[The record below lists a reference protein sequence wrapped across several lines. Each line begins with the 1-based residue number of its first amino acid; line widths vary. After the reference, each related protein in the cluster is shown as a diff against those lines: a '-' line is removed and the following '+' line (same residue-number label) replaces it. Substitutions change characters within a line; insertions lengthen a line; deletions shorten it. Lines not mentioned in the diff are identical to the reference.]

1 MKTKELHKVLI
12 EKGFWKKRSNHH
24 EVWTDGK
31 EIVVVSHGSEQKSRY
46 ATQTLKK
53 LTERQ
58 TDD

>member
-1 MKTKELHKVLI
+1 MKTKELHKALI
-12 EKGFWKKRSNHH
+12 AKGFYKKRSNTH

-31 EIVVVSHGSEQKSRY
+31 EIIVVSHGVEQKSRF
-46 ATQTLKK
+46 AAQTLKK